1 MGDIKLFRVKDE
13 VVEIEGTSM
22 ILEKNLQNIIED
34 NMDIFLGVKFLAT
47 EYKTGKIHNGRID
60 SLGIDENNCP
70 VIIEYK
76 RSINENVINQ
86 GLYYLDWL
94 LDHKAEFQF
103 LVMEKLGKEAYENIE
118 WSSPRLICIA
128 NDFTKYDV
136 HAVKQINRNIDL
148 IKYKNYNKELLL
160 LEMVHTNIS
169 SYDSYR
175 NSELTV
181 NEEISNSKYKTIEQY
196 LNDSSEELKSMYY
209 TLRDFIISLG
219 DDVQEKKLKNYF
231 GFKRIKNFACVEIH
245 PKTNTLLIYTK
256 ANIEDIEL
264 REGFTRDV
272 TNIGHFG
279 TGNLEIRFTDMKD
292 FDEIQKFII
301 ASYEA
306 N

>member
-1 MGDIKLFRVKDE
+1 MGDIKLFRIKDE

-22 ILEKNLQNIIED
+22 RLEKNLQNIIED

-245 PKTNTLLIYTK
+245 PKTNTVLIYTK
-256 ANIEDIEL
+256 ANIEDIKL

-301 ASYEA
+301 YSYEA

>member
-1 MGDIKLFRVKDE
+1 MGDIKLFRIKDE

-22 ILEKNLQNIIED
+22 RLEKNLQNIIED
-34 NMDIFLGVKFLAT
+34 NMEIFLGVKFLAT
-47 EYKTGKIHNGRID
+47 EYKTGKVHNGRID

-94 LDHKAEFQF
+94 LDHKAEFQL

-128 NDFTKYDV
+128 NDFTKYDI

-148 IKYKNYNKELLL
+148 IKYKNYDKELLL
-160 LEMVHTNIS
+160 FEMVHTNIT
-169 SYDSYR
+169 SYDSYI
-175 NSELTV
+175 NSELIV
-181 NEEISNSKYKTIEQY
+181 DEEISNSKYKTVEQY
-196 LNDSSEELKSMYY
+196 LDDSSEELKSRYY

-245 PKTNTLLIYTK
+245 PKTNTVLIYTK
-256 ANIEDIEL
+256 ANIEEIEL
-264 REGFTRDV
+264 KDGFTRDV

-301 ASYEA
+301 YSYEA

>member
-1 MGDIKLFRVKDE
+1 MGDIKLFRIKDE

-22 ILEKNLQNIIED
+22 RLEKNLQNIIED

-47 EYKTGKIHNGRID
+47 EYKTGKVHNGRID

-245 PKTNTLLIYTK
+245 PKTNTVLIYTK
-256 ANIEDIEL
+256 ANIEDIKL

-301 ASYEA
+301 ASYDA

>member
-1 MGDIKLFRVKDE
+1 MR
-13 VVEIEGTSM
+13 
-22 ILEKNLQNIIED
+22 LEKNLQNIIEN

-86 GLYYLDWL
+86 CLYYLDWL
-94 LDHKAEFQF
+94 LDHKAEFQL
-103 LVMEKLGKEAYENIE
+103 LVMEKLGKEVYENIE

-128 NDFTKYDV
+128 NDFTKYDI

-148 IKYKNYNKELLL
+148 IKYKNYDKELLL
-160 LEMVHTNIS
+160 FEMVHTNIT

-175 NSELTV
+175 NSELIV
-181 NEEISNSKYKTIEQY
+181 DEEISNSKYKTVEQY
-196 LNDSSEELKSMYY
+196 LDDSSEELKSRYY

-279 TGNLEIRFTDMKD
+279 TGNLEITFTDMKD

>member
-1 MGDIKLFRVKDE
+1 MGDIKLFRIKDE

-22 ILEKNLQNIIED
+22 RLEKNLQNIIEN

-245 PKTNTLLIYTK
+245 PKTNTVLIYTK

>member
-1 MGDIKLFRVKDE
+1 MGDIKLFRIKDE

-22 ILEKNLQNIIED
+22 RLEKNLQNIIEN

-148 IKYKNYNKELLL
+148 IKYKSYDKELLL

-196 LNDSSEELKSMYY
+196 LNDSSEELKSRYY

-245 PKTNTLLIYTK
+245 PKTNTVLIYTK
-256 ANIEDIEL
+256 ANIEDIKL

>member
-1 MGDIKLFRVKDE
+1 MGDIKLFKIKDGVE
-13 VVEIEGTSM
+13 EIEGTSM
-22 ILEKNLQNIIED
+22 QLEKHLQNIIEE
-34 NMDIFLGVKFLAT
+34 NMEVFLGVKFLAT
-47 EYKTGKIHNGRID
+47 EYSTGKVHNGRID

-94 LDHKAEFQF
+94 LDHRAEFKF
-103 LVMEKLGKEAYENIE
+103 LVMDKLGTDVCDNIE

-128 NDFTKYDV
+128 NGFTKYDI

-148 IKYKNYNKELLL
+148 IKYKNYKEELLL
-160 LEMVHTNIS
+160 LEMVHTNIIS
-169 SYDSYR
+169 DDIL
-175 NSELTV
+175 NTV
-181 NEEISNSKYKTIEQY
+181 KDGKQNKNKYKTVEDY
-196 LNDSSEELKSMYY
+196 LENANDDLKNRFYA
-209 TLRDFIISLG
+209 LRDFIVNLG

-245 PKTNTLLIYTK
+245 PKTDSVLVYTK
-256 ANIEDIEL
+256 ANIDEVEL
-264 REGFTRDV
+264 KDGFTRDV

-279 TGNLEIRFTDMKD
+279 TGNLEIKFTGMKQ
-292 FDEIQKFII
+292 FEEVQKYVIN
-301 ASYEA
+301 SYEI